1 MMRPSSRDWAWV
13 AGSVAFV
20 LLPLVL
26 GAIYVWQKHQ
36 WGQSELE
43 RITPRYARLLGIEKN
58 AARLDERL
66 GQVKEQLS
74 RYVYPAEGDATQA
87 GNDAQQR
94 VRSVLSSAGLTVV
107 SSQVLPS
114 KSEQS
119 FDRIGLS
126 VRVDGELIHLQ
137 SALAV
142 IPSLTPIILID
153 SINVQVVGAQRADR
167 PQNLAVQLNLSVLR
181 AKPV

>member
-13 AGSVAFV
+13 VGSVIFILSP
-20 LLPLVL
+20 LLF
-26 GAIYVWQKHQ
+26 GALYVWQKHQ
-36 WGQSELE
+36 WGQTELE
-43 RITPRYARLLGIEKN
+43 RVTPRYARLLGVQQN
-58 AARLDERL
+58 AARIDESL
-66 GQVKEQLS
+66 AQVKQQLS

-114 KSEQS
+114 KAEQS

-153 SINVQVVGAQRADR
+153 SINVQVVGLQRADR
-167 PQNLAVQLNLSVLR
+167 PQNLAIQLNLSVLR